1 MSTGPRYHTYT
12 ENKPEK
18 SASEYLNTTYDPE
31 FEYYYENSVGSSGVT
46 LPYSK
51 YIGPGNSLNLG
62 EPKTEADRAAKI
74 HDLTYSHEHYKYSK
88 NITSENEYHEAIR
101 KSDFDLIKRLDILNP
116 QSNWA
121 RSGIA
126 AKQLLENITG
136 QIYPGS
142 KQDLSKYEIPSDDIE
157 FNLLGKHDKIQKY

>member
-12 ENKPEK
+12 SNPEK
-18 SASEYLNTTYDPE
+18 SVSEYLKIPYNADLE
-31 FEYYYENSVGSSGVT
+31 KYYENSVGDSGIT
-46 LPYSK
+46 LPNSL

-74 HDLTYSHEHYKYSK
+74 HDLTYTNEHYKYSK
-88 NITSENEYHEAIR
+88 GETTENEYHENIR
-101 KSDFDLIKRLDILNP
+101 TSDFDLIKRVDILNP

-121 RSGIA
+121 RTGLA
-126 AKQLLENITG
+126 VKQLVENITG

-142 KQDLSKYEIPSDDIE
+142 KKDLQKYEIPSDDIE
-157 FNLLGKHDKIQKY
+157 FNLLGKHAKA